1 MGTQTNIA
9 EQLLVAVQNMKGATS
24 SDSNEIPKGERS
36 SASAL
41 LGAKLSGS
49 GIGTPGSTGTLNPT
63 FGNLPLA
70 GVVGLAGLPQMS
82 PFDGI
87 SGLAGLNIVNQLAS
101 AAQGIQ
107 ATVSASTNTTLAN
120 NGASTVLTNATPAN
134 VSVATNGQHNVQQ
147 VAHQGAAQQVAMTPQ
162 FILAAG
168 QPIQGVQG
176 AQLLIP
182 TSSGVAIQQLITFPV
197 SQFAGNQLVQMVASN
212 GQIFTTTLAN
222 LQSLSQPFQIPGIS
236 PASAAGA
243 SSVQPQPVIAAG
255 NLTNMATPVSAVP
268 QLLTNASGQVVAIGP
283 QLLTQP
289 VVSPN
294 QSTANLIQMAPQ
306 LAAQLQQQQLFQQQQ
321 QHHHLTAQQEEKQ
334 ISPLNNQPIALVSKS
349 QPCASTVT
357 TSTQAIG
364 GHLPTSQLS
373 LNQVAMVTAQLA
385 SQAKHSSVQTVTQHL
400 PPTQETSL
408 THTLQETVRG
418 GITSPVDSTPT
429 ISTLQATSMFDHNT
443 DTINNQTS
451 NIVDGINLE
460 EIREFAKAF
469 KIRRLSLGLTQTQV
483 GLALS
488 ATEGPSYSQS
498 AICRFEKLDIT
509 PKSAQKIKPVLER
522 WMKEAEERYKNG
534 DHNLTEFIGNEPSKR
549 RKRRTSFTPAA
560 LQILNQFFEKNT
572 HPSGAEM
579 TELAEQLNY
588 EREVVRVWFCNKRQA
603 LKNTIKKLKGGI

>member
-1 MGTQTNIA
+1 MGTQTSIA
-9 EQLLVAVQNMKGATS
+9 EQLLVAVQNMNGATS
-24 SDSNEIPKGERS
+24 SDSNEAPKGEN

-41 LGAKLSGS
+41 LAAKLSGN
-49 GIGTPGSTGTLNPT
+49 GIGTPGSSGTLNPT
-63 FGNLPLA
+63 FGNLPLS
-70 GVVGLAGLPQMS
+70 GVVGLTGLPQMS

-87 SGLAGLNIVNQLAS
+87 SGLAGLNIVTQLVS

-107 ATVSASTNTTLAN
+107 ATASASTNTTLAN
-120 NGASTVLTNATPAN
+120 NGASTVLTSSSPAN
-134 VSVATNGQHNVQQ
+134 ISVPTNGQHNVQQ

-168 QPIQGVQG
+168 QPIQGIQG

-182 TSSGVAIQQLITFPV
+182 TSSGVAIQQLITFPMF
-197 SQFAGNQLVQMVASN
+197 QFAGNQLVQMLASN
-212 GQIFTTTLAN
+212 GQMFTTTLAN
-222 LQSLSQPFQIPGIS
+222 LQSLSQPFQIPEIS
-236 PASAAGA
+236 TASSVGA

-255 NLTNMATPVSAVP
+255 NLTNMGTPVSAVP
-268 QLLTNASGQVVAIGP
+268 QILTNASGQLI
-283 QLLTQP
+283 TQP
-289 VVSPN
+289 LLSLN

-306 LAAQLQQQQLFQQQQ
+306 LQQQQLLQQQQ
-321 QHHHLTAQQEEKQ
+321 HLTAQQEEKQ
-334 ISPLNNQPIALVSKS
+334 SSPLNNQPIALISKS
-349 QPCASTVT
+349 QPSASTVT
-357 TSTQAIG
+357 TSTQAVG
-364 GHLPTSQLS
+364 DHLPASQLS

-400 PPTQETSL
+400 PPSQETSL
-408 THTLQETVRG
+408 THTFQETVRG
-418 GITSPVDSTPT
+418 GITSPVDNTPT
-429 ISTLQATSMFDHNT
+429 IATLQATSMFDHNT

-522 WMKEAEERYKNG
+522 WMKEAEEKYKNG

-560 LQILNQFFEKNT
+560 LQLLNQFFEQNT

-603 LKNTIKKLKGGI
+603 LKNTIKKLKEGT